1 MARYKLFAVLLLS
14 LVVAACTNA
23 PKRKP
28 IMALVEAESDVQ
40 SAFTYID
47 AGNAQAARIKI
58 NEAIAADPKTP
69 YVWDALAYLEEA
81 TGSPDLAE
89 AHYLKAIR
97 ISPQSGPAHNNYGT
111 FLCHR
116 ERFDEAIHQFMLAI
130 VEPNY
135 YNPDSAYEN
144 AGLCALKAGKV
155 DDAKNYF
162 LSAIHIN
169 PHMPHSLFEMALISY
184 QEKNYE
190 HAQIFLDQYKQLVT
204 KTGPLYAK
212 LQAYLN
218 RKHHPDIPAFL
229 PEPLPSV

>member
-1 MARYKLFAVLLLS
+1 MLS
-14 LVVAACTNA
+14 VIITACSNI

-28 IMALVEAESDVQ
+28 IMALVQAESDVQ
-40 SAFTYID
+40 AAFTYID
-47 AGNAQAARIKI
+47 TGNVQAAKIKI
-58 NEAIAADPKTP
+58 NEAIEADPKTP

-81 TGSPDLAE
+81 TGLPELAE
-89 AHYLKAIR
+89 THYLKAIKV
-97 ISPQSGPAHNNYGT
+97 SPKSGPAHNNYGT

-116 ERFDEAIHQFMLAI
+116 ERFDEAIQQFTLA
-130 VEPNY
+130 VAEPNY

-144 AGLCALKAGKV
+144 AGICALKAGKV
-155 DDAKNYF
+155 DEAKNYF
-162 LSAIHIN
+162 LLAIRTN

-184 QEKNYE
+184 QEKDYD
-190 HAQIFLDQYKQLVT
+190 HAQFFLNQYKQLVT

-218 RKHHPDIPAFL
+218 TPNHPDIPAFL